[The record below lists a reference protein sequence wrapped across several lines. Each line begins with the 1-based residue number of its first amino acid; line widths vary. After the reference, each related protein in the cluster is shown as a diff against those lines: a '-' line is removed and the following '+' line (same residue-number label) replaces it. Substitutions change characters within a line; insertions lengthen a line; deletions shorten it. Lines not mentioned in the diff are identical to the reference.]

1 MRRKRTHVASSLS
14 KETYRRP
21 SFTGKTKTGY
31 CDLFASREDVGAG
44 GTKCQSRDF
53 STSEGYLRTMATQ
66 LPLHVSSFDWR
77 ARRVPPSGPIRERR
91 GVRGGVTVLG
101 LEKGQ
106 EYGSC
111 MYVDFSDGCCFG
123 MDLADDE
130 ICGFQRS
137 CVGVVG

>member
-1 MRRKRTHVASSLS
+1 
-14 KETYRRP
+14 
-21 SFTGKTKTGY
+21 
-31 CDLFASREDVGAG
+31 
-44 GTKCQSRDF
+44 
-53 STSEGYLRTMATQ
+53 MATQ
-66 LPLHVSSFDWR
+66 LPVTRFVIRL
-77 ARRVPPSGPIRERR
+77 ARKVASGPIRERR

-111 MYVDFSDGCCFG
+111 MYVDFSDGCCFV